1 MVLAVNIATASA
13 GRIVARLVERLSVQ
27 SLLTSPLCDAK
38 LAIMAS
44 SALDNPKHEAFAQ
57 DVALG
62 MSAAESYR
70 KNISKKASPATVETE
85 GPSLARSPLV
95 SLRISALKEKVS
107 NKADKK
113 FDLSK
118 DKWLESMHRIARLA
132 EESEDF
138 AAAKGAL
145 AEVGKACDY
154 YAPEKH
160 KLEVEVIIGGNAEST
175 GDD

>member
-1 MVLAVNIATASA
+1 
-13 GRIVARLVERLSVQ
+13 
-27 SLLTSPLCDAK
+27 
-38 LAIMAS
+38 MAS
-44 SALDNPKHEAFAQ
+44 SALDNLKHEAFAQ

-70 KNISKKASPATVETE
+70 KNVSGGKCSTATAETT
-85 GPSLARSPLV
+85 GPKLARDSQIA
-95 SLRISALKEKVS
+95 LRISSLKERMS
-107 NKADKK
+107 IKADKK

-138 AAAKGAL
+138 SAAKGAL

-160 KLEVEVIIGGNAEST
+160 KLEVEVIIGGNAESS